1 MEISVTKLAVFAA
14 FGLLVLILLLAWAV
28 TFIQYRITPRS
39 LKVVWMGIP
48 LRRVLLTNIESV
60 SKRPGPGR
68 TENWWNTFKPNHRIL
83 IIRRRRG
90 LFRNFAITPTNRY
103 VFRADL
109 ENAIQSATSASLPKT
124 SNEEEPEAASQ
135 S

>member
-1 MEISVTKLAVFAA
+1 MQISVMELAVYTA

-48 LRRVLLTNIESV
+48 LRRVLLTDIEAV

-90 LFRNFAITPTNRY
+90 VFRNFAITPTNRY
-103 VFRADL
+103 VFRAEL
-109 ENAIQSATSASLPKT
+109 ENAIQSATNASIPKT
-124 SNEEEPEAASQ
+124 SPEEKAEAASQ
-135 S
+135 G